1 MLPFHREHGKVGQ
14 AAFHDRSHPSGE
26 SGKPDGEQ
34 WHMGVAPDVGVFHK
48 CAGWVR
54 LQDVAPSLAADEIV
68 AAPFSSG
75 GLPGDPAVRLKLPT
89 SFILR
94 YALPAWLI
102 SIVKVSPSFNR
113 SGPTR
118 IPAQQPRTIQ
128 PCVVSGIGQQAE
140 HSVRS
145 SVDEPNYA
153 DRSSLRI
160 SDATGSSH
168 VV

>member
-54 LQDVAPSLAADEIV
+54 LQDVAPSLAADETV

-75 GLPGDPAVRLKLPT
+75 GLPGDPAVRLKFHHLVDT
-89 SFILR
+89 AVRLASLAHSHR
-94 YALPAWLI
+94 EG
-102 SIVKVSPSFNR
+102 VSQLQPVR
-113 SGPTR
+113 PDR

-140 HSVRS
+140 QSVRS

-153 DRSSLRI
+153 DLASLRI